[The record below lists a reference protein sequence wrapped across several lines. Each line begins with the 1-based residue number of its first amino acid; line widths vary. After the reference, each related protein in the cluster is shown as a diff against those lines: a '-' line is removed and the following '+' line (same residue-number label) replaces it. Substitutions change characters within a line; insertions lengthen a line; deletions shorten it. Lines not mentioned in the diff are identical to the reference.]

1 MGCSRPLTTEA
12 GPCWS
17 QGGHKIADI
26 GEALA
31 AHTLALIE
39 VVVPRDDSSAALKR
53 MGEELGK
60 LRDKNKRG

>member
-1 MGCSRPLTTEA
+1 MAT
-12 GPCWS
+12 
-17 QGGHKIADI
+17 K
-26 GEALA
+26 
-31 AHTLALIE
+31 LIE